1 MAREVTQAPRGAD
14 DRESLFDGNFY
25 LAQYA
30 DVKASSMNP
39 LQHSQQYGWHEGRDA
54 SAQFSTTKYLAAYSD
69 VKNSGVDPLEHF
81 LANGQAEGR
90 SAFNV

>member
-1 MAREVTQAPRGAD
+1 MA
-14 DRESLFDGNFY
+14 L
-25 LAQYA
+25 
-30 DVKASSMNP
+30 
-39 LQHSQQYGWHEGRDA
+39 GWHEGRDA

-90 SAFNV
+90 LAFHA